1 MTEAAE
7 HERRTRARQLR
18 VLRAIEARLERGDG
32 VLPIDVAAPI
42 ERELELRLDDEA
54 VAEAWTEQGG
64 EEAEPWT
71 SVRDR
76 LLE

>member
-1 MTEAAE
+1 
-7 HERRTRARQLR
+7 
-18 VLRAIEARLERGDG
+18 VLRALEARLERGDG
-32 VLPIDVAAPI
+32 VVPTDLFAPI

-54 VAEAWTEQGG
+54 VAEAWIEQGG

-71 SVRDR
+71 SARDR